1 MVEWWA
7 PSPSPPFPFR
17 CLGLLCS
24 RSVMAQ
30 SQTQLVVIGHPLP
43 IQMMP
48 LRQMSLSLLRLL
60 SLLLMT
66 FLHRLVKLANQK
78 LVLSMLWS
86 MGVTPAMLANDLNI
100 PEFST
105 EESQLSEGMLWGY
118 SSDPPSCTLWG
129 DSVPAAGDGIES
141 PPPPMPQAVEN
152 GSSSPVPCI
161 SLLEDSPGLSAEKAA
176 MPSTYSHD
184 MKRAEFNDYKK
195 FLALAKEK
203 LADMK
208 RRDSHLGAEVFT
220 SLLFSPPGQ

>member
-1 MVEWWA
+1 M
-7 PSPSPPFPFR
+7 
-17 CLGLLCS
+17 LGLAVQPIRDGPIPDPAGGDWPPAANPDDAAAANVAEPAEAAEPAPHDPPAPAGEAGEPEVGLED
-24 RSVMAQ
+24 A
-30 SQTQLVVIGHPLP
+30 LVNG
-43 IQMMP
+43 
-48 LRQMSLSLLRLL
+48 
-60 SLLLMT
+60 
-66 FLHRLVKLANQK
+66 
-78 LVLSMLWS
+78 
-86 MGVTPAMLANDLNI
+86 GDPAMLANDLNI

-105 EESQLSEGMLWGY
+105 EESQLLEGMLWGY

-141 PPPPMPQAVEN
+141 PPPPMPEAVEN

-161 SLLEDSPGLSAEKAA
+161 SLLDDSPGLSAEKAA
-176 MPSTYSHD
+176 MPSTFSHD